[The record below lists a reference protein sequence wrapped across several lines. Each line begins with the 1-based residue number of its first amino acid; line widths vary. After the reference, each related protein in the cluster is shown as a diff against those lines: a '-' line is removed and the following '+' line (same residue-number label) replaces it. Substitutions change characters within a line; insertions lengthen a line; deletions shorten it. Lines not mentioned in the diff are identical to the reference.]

1 MEESERKRIEDAKTL
16 ERRNAMEELES
27 WKSSQPKQP
36 SFSTTAP
43 ARSRV
48 VGIERLDGP
57 LLSQSASATASNGTA
72 TAPEKTNGTATTPE
86 KTGAASRRAAE
97 AVPTPPAAGAARDEK
112 AIFAEAPSSAVV
124 ATAPK
129 DAQQQQ
135 KPKEK
140 VVPPVRATTRIGMS
154 FTPRVFPTPSRES
167 QAPQEEEVN
176 ILLPT

>member
-1 MEESERKRIEDAKTL
+1 
-16 ERRNAMEELES
+16 MEELES
-27 WKSSQPKQP
+27 WKSSQPKQS
-36 SFSTTAP
+36 SFQTSAP

-57 LLSQSASATASNGTA
+57 QLSQSASATASNGSATAPEKTNGTA
-72 TAPEKTNGTATTPE
+72 TAPEKTSGTATTPE

-129 DAQQQQ
+129 DAQQQK